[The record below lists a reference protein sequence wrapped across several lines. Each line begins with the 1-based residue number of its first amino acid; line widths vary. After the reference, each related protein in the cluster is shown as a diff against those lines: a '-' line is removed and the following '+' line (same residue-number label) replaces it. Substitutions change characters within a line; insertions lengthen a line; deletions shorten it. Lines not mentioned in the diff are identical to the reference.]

1 MYRNATRAAEWLLKR
16 ALLPL
21 GILVASVAGGGVLW
35 SGGPSVVSLALADE
49 ALTDP
54 FLGQPD
60 AIAEGDSIYHNH
72 CIGCHGLKGGR
83 GPNIF
88 ATQLTDEQFLE
99 VVINGRKG
107 TQMPAWGFRLSPDD
121 VWKIR
126 AFLKAHPE
134 GLSL

>member
-1 MYRNATRAAEWLLKR
+1 MNAAGRLGRYAALALSLLAAFLIGER
-16 ALLPL
+16 
-21 GILVASVAGGGVLW
+21 I
-35 SGGPSVVSLALADE
+35 VSLDRSPVDALADND
-49 ALTDP
+49 LTDP
-54 FLGQPD
+54 YLGQPA
-60 AIAEGDSIYHNH
+60 AIDEGDSLYHNH

-99 VVINGRKG
+99 TVINGRKG

-126 AFLKAHPE
+126 AFLKAHPQ

>member
-1 MYRNATRAAEWLLKR
+1 MNAAGRLGRCAGLALSLLAAFLIGER
-16 ALLPL
+16 
-21 GILVASVAGGGVLW
+21 I
-35 SGGPSVVSLALADE
+35 VSLDRSPVDALADND
-49 ALTDP
+49 LTDP
-54 FLGQPD
+54 YLSQPA
-60 AIAEGDSIYHNH
+60 AIDEGDHLYHNH

-88 ATQLTDEQFLE
+88 ATQLTNEQFLE

-126 AFLKAHPE
+126 AFLKAHPS

>member
-1 MYRNATRAAEWLLKR
+1 MNAAGRLGRYAALALSLL
-16 ALLPL
+16 AAFL
-21 GILVASVAGGGVLW
+21 IGGRF
-35 SGGPSVVSLALADE
+35 VSLDRSPDDALADNDV
-49 ALTDP
+49 TDP
-54 FLGQPD
+54 YLGQPA
-60 AIAEGDSIYHNH
+60 AIDEGDDLYHSH
-72 CIGCHGLKGGR
+72 CIICHGLKGGR

-88 ATQLTDEQFLE
+88 ATQLTDDQFLE

-126 AFLKAHPE
+126 AFLKAHPQ

>member
-1 MYRNATRAAEWLLKR
+1 MNGAGRLGRCAGLALGLLAAF
-16 ALLPL
+16 
-21 GILVASVAGGGVLW
+21 LVGERI
-35 SGGPSVVSLALADE
+35 VSRDRSPVDALADND
-49 ALTDP
+49 LTDP
-54 FLGQPD
+54 YLGQPD
-60 AIAEGDSIYHNH
+60 AIAEGDDLYHSH
-72 CIGCHGLKGGR
+72 CIICHGLKGGR

-88 ATQLTDEQFLE
+88 ATQLTDDQFLE

-126 AFLKAHPE
+126 AFLKANPE

>member
-1 MYRNATRAAEWLLKR
+1 MNTAGRLGRYS
-16 ALLPL
+16 ALAL
-21 GILVASVAGGGVLW
+21 GILAAFLIGGRF
-35 SGGPSVVSLALADE
+35 VSLDRSPDDALADNDV
-49 ALTDP
+49 TDP
-54 FLGQPD
+54 YLGQPD
-60 AIAEGDSIYHNH
+60 SIAEGNDLYHSH
-72 CIGCHGLKGGR
+72 CIICHGLKGGR

-107 TQMPAWGFRLSPDD
+107 TQMPAWGLRLSPDD

-126 AFLKAHPE
+126 AFLKAKPQ

>member
-1 MYRNATRAAEWLLKR
+1 MMNAAGRLGRCAGLALSLLAAFL
-16 ALLPL
+16 
-21 GILVASVAGGGVLW
+21 IGGRI
-35 SGGPSVVSLALADE
+35 VSLDRSPVDALADND
-49 ALTDP
+49 LTDP
-54 FLGQPD
+54 YLGQPA
-60 AIAEGDSIYHNH
+60 AIDEGDDLYHSH
-72 CIGCHGLKGGR
+72 CIICHGLKGGR

-88 ATQLTDEQFLE
+88 ATQLTDDQFLE

>member
-1 MYRNATRAAEWLLKR
+1 MNAAGRLGRYAALALSLLAAFLIGER
-16 ALLPL
+16 IVSL
-21 GILVASVAGGGVLW
+21 
-35 SGGPSVVSLALADE
+35 GPSPVDALADND
-49 ALTDP
+49 LTDP
-54 FLGQPD
+54 YLGQPD
-60 AIAEGDSIYHNH
+60 AVAEGDDLYHSH
-72 CIGCHGLKGGR
+72 CIICHGLKGGR

-88 ATQLTDEQFLE
+88 ATQLTDDQFLE

-107 TQMPAWGFRLSPDD
+107 TQMPAWGLRLSPDD

>member
-1 MYRNATRAAEWLLKR
+1 MMNAAGRLGRCAGLALSLLAAFLIGER
-16 ALLPL
+16 
-21 GILVASVAGGGVLW
+21 I
-35 SGGPSVVSLALADE
+35 VSLDRSPVDALADND
-49 ALTDP
+49 LTDP
-54 FLGQPD
+54 YLGQPG
-60 AIAEGDSIYHNH
+60 AIAEGDDLYHSH
-72 CIGCHGLKGGR
+72 CIICHGLKGGR

-88 ATQLTDEQFLE
+88 ATQLTDDQFLE

-107 TQMPAWGFRLSPDD
+107 TQMPAWGLRLSPDD

>member
-1 MYRNATRAAEWLLKR
+1 MMNAVGRLGRCAGLALGLLAAF
-16 ALLPL
+16 
-21 GILVASVAGGGVLW
+21 IAGERI
-35 SGGPSVVSLALADE
+35 VSHDRFPVEALADND
-49 ALTDP
+49 LTDP
-54 FLGQPD
+54 YLGQAD
-60 AIAEGDSIYHNH
+60 AISEGDDLYHSH
-72 CIGCHGLKGGR
+72 CIICHGLKGGR

-126 AFLKAHPE
+126 AFLKAHPQ

>member
-1 MYRNATRAAEWLLKR
+1 MSAARRLGRCAGLALSLLAAFLIGER
-16 ALLPL
+16 
-21 GILVASVAGGGVLW
+21 I
-35 SGGPSVVSLALADE
+35 VSRDRSPVDALADND
-49 ALTDP
+49 LTDP
-54 FLGQPD
+54 YLGQPD
-60 AIAEGDSIYHNH
+60 AIAEGDDLYHSH
-72 CIGCHGLKGGR
+72 CIICHGLKGGR

-88 ATQLTDEQFLE
+88 ATQLTDDQFLE

-126 AFLKAHPE
+126 AFLKAHPN

>member
-1 MYRNATRAAEWLLKR
+1 MNGAGRLGRCAGLALSLLAAFLIGER
-16 ALLPL
+16 
-21 GILVASVAGGGVLW
+21 I
-35 SGGPSVVSLALADE
+35 VSLDRSPVDALADSD
-49 ALTDP
+49 LTDP
-54 FLGQPD
+54 YLGQPD
-60 AIAEGDSIYHNH
+60 AIAEGDDLYHSH
-72 CIGCHGLKGGR
+72 CIICHGLKGGR

-88 ATQLTDEQFLE
+88 ATQLTDDQFLE

-126 AFLKAHPE
+126 AFLKANPE

>member
-1 MYRNATRAAEWLLKR
+1 MNAAGRLGRCAGLALSLLAAFLIGER
-16 ALLPL
+16 
-21 GILVASVAGGGVLW
+21 I
-35 SGGPSVVSLALADE
+35 VSLDRSTVDALADDD
-49 ALTDP
+49 LTDP
-54 FLGQPD
+54 YLGQPD
-60 AIAEGDSIYHNH
+60 AIAEGNDLYHSH
-72 CIGCHGLKGGR
+72 CIICHGLKGGR

-107 TQMPAWGFRLSPDD
+107 TLMPAWGLRLSPDD

>member
-1 MYRNATRAAEWLLKR
+1 MMSAARRLGRCAGLALSLLAAFLIGER
-16 ALLPL
+16 
-21 GILVASVAGGGVLW
+21 I
-35 SGGPSVVSLALADE
+35 VSLDRSTVDALADDD
-49 ALTDP
+49 LTDP
-54 FLGQPD
+54 YLGQPD
-60 AIAEGDSIYHNH
+60 AIAEGNDLYHSH
-72 CIGCHGLKGGR
+72 CIICHGLKGGR

-107 TQMPAWGFRLSPDD
+107 TLMPAWGLRLSPDD

-126 AFLKAHPE
+126 AFLKAKPQ

>member
-1 MYRNATRAAEWLLKR
+1 MNAVGRLGRCGTLALGLLAAFL
-16 ALLPL
+16 
-21 GILVASVAGGGVLW
+21 IGGRF
-35 SGGPSVVSLALADE
+35 VSLDRSPVDALADND
-49 ALTDP
+49 LTDP
-54 FLGQPD
+54 YLGQPD
-60 AIAEGDSIYHNH
+60 AIAEGDDLYHSH
-72 CIGCHGLKGGR
+72 CIICHGLKGGR

-88 ATQLTDEQFLE
+88 ATQLTDDQFLE

-107 TQMPAWGFRLSPDD
+107 TQMPAWGLRLSPDD

>member
-1 MYRNATRAAEWLLKR
+1 MNAVGRLGRCAGLALGLLAAFPFGER
-16 ALLPL
+16 IVALDRSP
-21 GILVASVAGGGVLW
+21 VD
-35 SGGPSVVSLALADE
+35 ALADSD
-49 ALTDP
+49 LTDP
-54 FLGQPD
+54 YLGQPD
-60 AIAEGDSIYHNH
+60 AIAEGDDLYHSH
-72 CIGCHGLKGGR
+72 CIICHGLKGGR

-88 ATQLTDEQFLE
+88 ATQLTDDQFLE

-126 AFLKAHPE
+126 AFLKAKPQ